1 MTTHAAPHAHAH
13 SHAPQS
19 FGRAFAIA
27 ITLNFG
33 FVLIEFGYGFLA
45 HSTALMADAGHNLSD
60 VLGLA
65 IAWLAVILARRQAT
79 ANYSYGLRSASILAA
94 LINALLLLIAC
105 AAIGWEAIQRLQHP
119 APVQGMTVAVV
130 AGIGVLINGF
140 SAWLFMRGSANDLNI
155 RGAYLHMAADA
166 AISVGVA
173 LAGLGMLWTGWLW
186 LDPVMSLLIVAVI
199 LIGTWGL
206 LRDSVRLSLQAV
218 PRQIDYQ
225 AVQHYLATQQG
236 VTAVNDLHI
245 WSLST
250 TEVALTA
257 HLTAP
262 LGLSDGEQDAIAE
275 QLRHQFSI
283 QHSTL
288 QVHQAAQNQ
297 CSLNQAHSH

>member
-1 MTTHAAPHAHAH
+1 MSTDHAH
-13 SHAPQS
+13 SHAGHHHAPQS

-27 ITLNFG
+27 IALNIG
-33 FVLIEFGYGFLA
+33 FVLIEFSYGVIA
-45 HSTALMADAGHNLSD
+45 QSTALMADAGHNLSD
-60 VLGLA
+60 VLGLM
-65 IAWLAVILARRQAT
+65 IAWLAVMLAKRAAT
-79 ANYSYGLRSASILAA
+79 AHYSYGLRSASILAA
-94 LINALLLLIAC
+94 LTNAMLLIFAC
-105 AAIGWEAIQRLQHP
+105 AWIGWEAMQRLQQP
-119 APVQGMTVAVV
+119 APVHGMTVAVV

-140 SAWLFMRGSANDLNI
+140 SAWLFMRGSADDLNI
-155 RGAYLHMAADA
+155 RGAYLHMAADTA
-166 AISVGVA
+166 VSLGVV

-186 LDPVMSLLIVAVI
+186 IDPIMSLLIVAVI

-218 PRQIDYQ
+218 PRHIDYL

-275 QLRHQFSI
+275 QLRHQFGI

-288 QVHQAAQNQ
+288 QVHQAAQGQ
-297 CSLNQAHSH
+297 CSLNQAHPH

>member
-1 MTTHAAPHAHAH
+1 MNTHAAPHSHTH

-27 ITLNFG
+27 ITLNVG

-60 VLGLA
+60 VLGLI

-79 ANYSYGLRSASILAA
+79 AHYSYGLRSTSILAA
-94 LINALLLLIAC
+94 LINALLLLVAC

-173 LAGLGMLWTGWLW
+173 LAGIGMLWTGWLW

-218 PRQIDYQ
+218 PRHIDYQ
-225 AVQHYLATQQG
+225 AVKHYLAAQQG
-236 VTAVNDLHI
+236 VTSVNDLHI

-288 QVHQAAQNQ
+288 QVHQAAQGH